1 MGDANSKEEDLNPSV
16 NDDFMNQVTRAFDNE
31 TKELITSL
39 IDEVSATIEK
49 PTGENKKNKEQKIK
63 PDNIHELTMEDLEKE
78 VMQNNYQYEEEMID
92 DISGSIAKQINNQL
106 NETLGTKE
114 IEVTN
119 GKKNYKRFIKP
130 AIILISLIVLF
141 GCFFLFTTPGQNLM
155 VKLTADYIS
164 SRVNYEDGAA
174 DLPGLEQDEIV
185 EVPTDITQLTENEVN
200 LNAEEGEARSEE
212 YATNILLLGEEA
224 IGSDGARGRTDLIMI
239 ATLNTRDKSLK
250 LTSLMRDS
258 YVQIPGY
265 RDNKLNSAYAT
276 GGIDL
281 LYQTIEMNF
290 DIKIDGYC
298 MVGFDDFEEII
309 DELGGVNIYITER
322 EANYLNANNYITEIK
337 NRNLVEGMNTLNGDQ
352 ALGYCRIRDVG
363 TADKEYN
370 DFGRTSRQ
378 RVLLNAIFEKY
389 KEKNLIDLMLI
400 INRLL
405 PKVTTNLTSNDFAN
419 YMKIAYNIGLNEI
432 QDLRI
437 PADGTYQSTYIRD
450 MSVII
455 PNLSE
460 NVKILHEF
468 VFGENDDTK
477 QETEMK

>member
-1 MGDANSKEEDLNPSV
+1 MSDMKQKEEEFEPSM
-16 NDDFMNQVTRAFDNE
+16 NEDFVKQITKAFDYE

-39 IDEVSATIEK
+39 IDEVSATVET
-49 PTGENKKNKEQKIK
+49 PSENKKTNQEKRAKKENRHDI
-63 PDNIHELTMEDLEKE
+63 TMEDLENE
-78 VMQNNYQYEEEMID
+78 VMQNNYQYEEGMFD
-92 DISGSIAKQINNQL
+92 DINGSIAKQINNQM

-114 IEVTN
+114 TEEAS
-119 GKKNYKRFIKP
+119 GHKNFKRFIKP
-130 AIILISLIVLF
+130 AIVALSLIVLLA
-141 GCFFLFTTPGQNLM
+141 CFFFFTKPGQNIIL
-155 VKLTADYIS
+155 KFTADYIS
-164 SRVNYEDGAA
+164 SRVNYEDGTK
-174 DLPGLEQDEIV
+174 DLPGQEIDEIV
-185 EVPTDITQLTENEVN
+185 EVPNDITQLNDNEVE
-200 LNAEEGEARSEE
+200 LNAQEGAARSEE
-212 YATNILLLGEEA
+212 YATNILLLGEED
-224 IGSDGARGRTDLIMI
+224 IESSGARGRTDLIMI
-239 ATLNTRDKSLK
+239 ATLNTKEKSLK

-265 RDNKLNSAYAT
+265 KDNKLNSAFAT

-281 LYQTIEMNF
+281 LYKTIEMNF

-309 DELGGVNIYITER
+309 DELGGVNIYITDR
-322 EANYLNANNYITEIK
+322 EANYLNTNNYITDIS
-337 NRNLVEGMNTLNGDQ
+337 NRNLVVGENHLNGDQ

-363 TADKEYN
+363 TAEKEFN

-378 RVLLNAIFEKY
+378 RTLLNAIFEKY
-389 KEKNLIDLMLI
+389 KEKNLIDLLLI

-405 PKVTTNLTSNDFAN
+405 PKVTTDITSTDFAN
-419 YMKIAYNIGLNEI
+419 YMRKAYSIGLKEI

-455 PNLSE
+455 PNLTE

-468 VFGENDDTK
+468 IFGENDKTGEEIEK
-477 QETEMK
+477 